1 MLTIFCEGLRPRLT
15 PRRLGAFDFGCSPQR
30 ANKNA
35 PPNGVCTARQACAL
49 GCEGIVSKRL
59 GSAYRSGRAHCWLEV
74 KNPKCARGHA
84 RGRRGLELLSHG
96 SARSMRPRRLPE
108 PPFRRIACPLM
119 QPSPIGRRIGIRIV
133 TFEDLCG
140 PGKLAGRGSTGL
152 GPTRRSRRWEQQ
164 SGGSSRMRY

>member
-1 MLTIFCEGLRPRLT
+1 MTGTTLITLKGPFSATKVLTIFCEGLRPRLT
-15 PRRLGAFDFGCSPQR
+15 PRWRGAFDFGCSPQG

-59 GSAYRSGRAHCWLEV
+59 GSAYRSGRADCWLEV

-96 SARSMRPRRLPE
+96 SAITRTTFPTYYFPAHAAFPDMAVGSAFALSFPR
-108 PPFRRIACPLM
+108 
-119 QPSPIGRRIGIRIV
+119 
-133 TFEDLCG
+133 
-140 PGKLAGRGSTGL
+140 LA
-152 GPTRRSRRWEQQ
+152 RRSLALRPAH
-164 SGGSSRMRY
+164 SRCHRIS

>member
-15 PRRLGAFDFGCSPQR
+15 PRWRGAFDFGCSPQG

-59 GSAYRSGRAHCWLEV
+59 GSAYRSGRADCWLEV

-84 RGRRGLELLSHG
+84 RSRRGLELLSHG
-96 SARSMRPRRLPE
+96 SARSIRPRRLPE
-108 PPFRRIACPLM
+108 PPFRRTTFPLM
-119 QPSPIGRRIGIRIV
+119 QPSPI
-133 TFEDLCG
+133 
-140 PGKLAGRGSTGL
+140 
-152 GPTRRSRRWEQQ
+152 WQ
-164 SGGSSRMRY
+164 SGRPAHCPFRGLLGVHSRYGLHTRAVTVYRDSLSEGFSHLVTS